1 MHRRHKHIAK
11 LPRWQ
16 EKRNALIARRRAP
29 VEAVFSAGKRL
40 YGLTRARY
48 ASLLRNAARAI
59 TVFTVYNLRRAS
71 LLAGP

>member
-1 MHRRHKHIAK
+1 L
-11 LPRWQ
+11 LPGRFQ
-16 EKRNALIARRRAP
+16 RCLA
-29 VEAVFSAGKRL
+29 
-40 YGLTRARY
+40 RARY